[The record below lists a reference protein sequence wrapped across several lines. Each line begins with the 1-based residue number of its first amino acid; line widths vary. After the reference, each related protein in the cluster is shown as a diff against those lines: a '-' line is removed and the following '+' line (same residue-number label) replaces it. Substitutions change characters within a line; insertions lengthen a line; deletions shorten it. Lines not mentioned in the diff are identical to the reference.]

1 MGCVEGQRK
10 NRPIMEQLTYHLFC
24 LVAKLGQKF
33 VPSTYLNIR
42 WISWPRILLHK
53 RWEPLIGN
61 VATSTNNVP
70 DLKR

>member
-33 VPSTYLNIR
+33 E
-42 WISWPRILLHK
+42 HQMDF
-53 RWEPLIGN
+53 
-61 VATSTNNVP
+61 VAQNSLTQKVGTINW
-70 DLKR
+70 KCGHIYK